1 MDEAPEIG
9 PEVKPKRKYKKRTPY
24 VGIEIRCG
32 KKRLRGETVE
42 ITDRFLIVRN
52 GRTSSYVALDGID
65 GFEIVDTRPEPKNIE
80 ITKGSSAVVGPKVAG
95 GPANWREGSD
105 FPSPEQRNREL
116 VAMMGSFG

>member
-1 MDEAPEIG
+1 MDTPEIG
-9 PEVKPKRKYKKRTPY
+9 PEVKPKRKPYKKRTPY

-52 GRTSSYVALDGID
+52 GRTSSYVALDGIFS
-65 GFEIVDTRPEPKNIE
+65 FEVIDNRPEPTQIE
-80 ITKGSSAVVGPKVAG
+80 ITKAVQAAGPKVAG

-116 VAMMGSFG
+116 TALMGSFG